1 MCIIGSRFTTFTGV
15 QVEEGA
21 VPVLM
26 ELRRT
31 LFSILARE
39 STPRLEYK
47 FQLSG
52 LVDLT
57 MFYFNYVDGKQF

>member
-1 MCIIGSRFTTFTGV
+1 M
-15 QVEEGA
+15 
-21 VPVLM
+21 PVLM